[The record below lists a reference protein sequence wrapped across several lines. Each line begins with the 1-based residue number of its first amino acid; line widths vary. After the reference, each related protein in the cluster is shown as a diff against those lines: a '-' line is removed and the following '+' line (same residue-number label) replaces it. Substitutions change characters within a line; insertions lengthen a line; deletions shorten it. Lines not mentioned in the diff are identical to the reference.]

1 MKHVHDAGEAI
12 ARFVVGAHGAMR
24 KLMELSDKVAVVTGG
39 SRGIGRAIC
48 VELAR
53 LGAKVVVNYA
63 GNEAAAQETAR
74 LIVDAGGAEPL
85 LKAFDVSDAAAVDKA
100 FDEVKAALGG
110 VHILVNNAG
119 VSKDGLL
126 LRFKDDDWNKTLQTN
141 LFGSFACARAASK
154 LMTKQRWGRI
164 INISSVVG
172 ESGNA
177 GQVAYASAKAGLIG
191 MTKTLAQE
199 LASRTITVN
208 AVTPGYIETDMTAG
222 LSDDVKKGML
232 DEIPLK
238 SAGTAAD
245 VAHAVAFLATDR
257 ARYITGHVLS
267 VNGGMY
273 M

>member
-1 MKHVHDAGEAI
+1 
-12 ARFVVGAHGAMR
+12 
-24 KLMELSDKVAVVTGG
+24 MELKDKIAVVTGG

-48 VELAR
+48 VELGR
-53 LGAKVVVNYA
+53 LGARVVVNYA
-63 GNEAAAQETAR
+63 GNEAAANETAR
-74 LIVDAGGAEPL
+74 LVVEAGGVDPVVMG
-85 LKAFDVSDAAAVDKA
+85 FDVADGAAVDRA
-100 FDEVKAALGG
+100 FDEVKQKLGG
-110 VHILVNNAG
+110 CHVLVNNAG
-119 VSKDGLL
+119 ISKDGLL

-141 LFGSFACARAASK
+141 LYGAFACARAASK

-177 GQVAYASAKAGLIG
+177 GQVAYASAKAGLLG

-199 LASRTITVN
+199 LASRSITVN
-208 AVTPGYIETDMTAG
+208 AVTPGFIETDMTAA
-222 LSDDVKKGML
+222 LSEEQRKGIL
-232 DEIPLK
+232 EQVPLH
-238 SAGTAAD
+238 AMGTPAD

-257 ARYITGHVLS
+257 ARYITGHVLG

>member
-1 MKHVHDAGEAI
+1 
-12 ARFVVGAHGAMR
+12 
-24 KLMELSDKVAVVTGG
+24 MELKDKVAVVTGG

-53 LGAKVVVNYA
+53 LGAKVVINYA

-74 LIVDAGGAEPL
+74 LVVEAGGPEPVIMG
-85 LKAFDVSDAAAVDKA
+85 FDVSDAAAVDKA
-100 FDEVKAALGG
+100 FDQIKTTLGG
-110 VHILVNNAG
+110 CHILVNNAG
-119 VSKDGLL
+119 ISKDGLL
-126 LRFKDDDWNKTLQTN
+126 LRFKDEDWHKTLQTN
-141 LFGSFACARAASK
+141 LFGAFACARAASK

-177 GQVAYASAKAGLIG
+177 GQVAYAAAKAGMIG

-199 LASRTITVN
+199 LASRSITVN
-208 AVTPGYIETDMTAG
+208 AVTPGFIETDMTAA
-222 LSDDVKKGML
+222 LSDDQKKAIL
-232 DEIPLK
+232 EQIPLK
-238 SAGTAAD
+238 SMGHVD
-245 VAHAVAFLATDR
+245 DIAHAVAFLATDR
-257 ARYITGHVLS
+257 ARYVTGHVLS

>member
-1 MKHVHDAGEAI
+1 
-12 ARFVVGAHGAMR
+12 
-24 KLMELSDKVAVVTGG
+24 MELQDKIAVVTGG
-39 SRGIGRAIC
+39 SRGIGRAIAI
-48 VELAR
+48 ELAR
-53 LGAKVVVNYA
+53 LGARVVVTYA

-74 LIVDAGGAEPL
+74 LIKDVGGHEATL
-85 LKAFDVSDAAAVDKA
+85 MCFDVADAVAVDKA
-100 FDEVKAALGG
+100 FDDVKTRIGG
-110 VHILVNNAG
+110 CHILVNNAG
-119 VSKDGLL
+119 ISKDGLL

-141 LFGSFACARAASK
+141 LFGAFACTRAASK

-177 GQVAYASAKAGLIG
+177 GQVAYAAAKAGMIG

-199 LASRTITVN
+199 LASRSITVN
-208 AVTPGYIETDMTAG
+208 AVTPGFIETDMTAA
-222 LSDDVKKGML
+222 LTDEQKKNIV
-232 DEIPLK
+232 EQIPLK
-238 SAGTAAD
+238 SIGTAQDIAN
-245 VAHAVAFLATDR
+245 AVAFLATDR

>member
-1 MKHVHDAGEAI
+1 
-12 ARFVVGAHGAMR
+12 
-24 KLMELSDKVAVVTGG
+24 MELKDKVAVVTGG

-48 VELAR
+48 IELAR
-53 LGAKVVVNYA
+53 LGARVVVNFA

-74 LIVDAGGAEPL
+74 VIVEAGGSEPL
-85 LKAFDVSDAAAVDKA
+85 IKGFDVSDAAAVDKA
-100 FDEVKAALGG
+100 FDEIKATLGG

-119 VSKDGLL
+119 ISKDGLL

-141 LFGSFACARAASK
+141 LFGSFACARAAAK

-164 INISSVVG
+164 INITSVVG
-172 ESGNA
+172 EGGNA
-177 GQVAYASAKAGLIG
+177 GQVAYASAKAGLVG
-191 MTKTLAQE
+191 LTKTLAQE

-208 AVTPGYIETDMTAG
+208 AVSPGFIETDMTAN
-222 LSDDVKKGML
+222 LSDELKKMML
-232 DEIPLK
+232 DQIPLK
-238 SAGTAAD
+238 SVGTATD
-245 VAHAVAFLATDR
+245 VANAVAFLATDK

>member
-1 MKHVHDAGEAI
+1 MAA
-12 ARFVVGAHGAMR
+12 AMTE
-24 KLMELSDKVAVVTGG
+24 KDLSGKVAVVTGG

-53 LGAKVVVNYA
+53 LGARVVINYA

-74 LIVDAGGAEPL
+74 LVKEVAKEGAAPVV
-85 LKAFDVSDAAAVDKA
+85 KGFDVSDAAAVDKA
-100 FDEVKAALGG
+100 FDEIKAECGG
-110 VHILVNNAG
+110 LHVLVNNAG
-119 VSKDGLL
+119 ISKDGLL
-126 LRFKDDDWNKTLQTN
+126 LRFKDDDWNKTLNTN
-141 LFGSFACARAASK
+141 LFGAFACARAAAK

-177 GQVAYASAKAGLIG
+177 GQVAYAAAKAGMIG

-199 LASRTITVN
+199 LASRSITVN
-208 AVTPGYIETDMTAG
+208 AVTPGFISTDMTAA
-222 LSDDVKKGML
+222 LSDDQKKAIL
-232 DEIPLK
+232 EQIPLK
-238 SAGTAAD
+238 DLGNVD
-245 VAHAVAFLATDR
+245 DIAHAVAFLATDK

>member
-1 MKHVHDAGEAI
+1 
-12 ARFVVGAHGAMR
+12 
-24 KLMELSDKVAVVTGG
+24 MELKDKVAVVTGG
-39 SRGIGRAIC
+39 SRGIGRGIC
-48 VELAR
+48 IELAK
-53 LGAKVVVNYA
+53 LGAKVVINYA
-63 GNEAAAQETAR
+63 GNEVAAKETAR
-74 LIVDAGGAEPL
+74 LVLEAGGPEPVIMG
-85 LKAFDVSDAAAVDKA
+85 FDVSDAAAVDKA
-100 FDEVKAALGG
+100 FDEVKTKLGG
-110 VHILVNNAG
+110 CHILVNNAG
-119 VSKDGLL
+119 ISKDGLL

-177 GQVAYASAKAGLIG
+177 GQVAYAAAKAGMIG
-191 MTKTLAQE
+191 LTKTLAQE
-199 LASRTITVN
+199 LASRNITVN
-208 AVTPGYIETDMTAG
+208 AVTPGFIETDMTGA
-222 LSDDVKKGML
+222 LTDEQKKVIV

-238 SAGTAAD
+238 SVGTVAD
-245 VAHAVAFLATDR
+245 VANAVAFLATDK